1 MKTLTKVAM
10 VEHLMDTMALPRQ
23 DARLL
28 VDGFFDMIIEQ
39 LGEGREVKLSGFGNF
54 RLRDKRSRPARNPR
68 TGEAAMVSA
77 RRVVSFRA
85 GQKLRKR
92 LQERK

>member
-1 MKTLTKVAM
+1 MKTLTKAHM
-10 VEHLMDTMALPRQ
+10 VQHLMDTMTISKQ

-28 VDGFFDMIIEQ
+28 VDGFFATISEQ

-54 RLRDKRSRPARNPR
+54 RLRNKNARPARNPR
-68 TGEAAMVSA
+68 TGEAAVVSA

-85 GQKLRKR
+85 GQKLRQR
-92 LQERK
+92 LQQSK